1 MGAARF
7 RVRLQAAILV
17 MSLLLQP
24 PFLPCVL
31 AGAGYGG
38 EPCEQMAGGEKHGGH
53 LFAPSKSTRSL
64 RILTQNPGVM
74 FQAPVGNIILLSPPD
89 AATMV
94 KGQAIDGSNYK
105 NPTI

>member
-64 RILTQNPGVM
+64 RILTQNPGPGGEHHP
-74 FQAPVGNIILLSPPD
+74 PVSPGRSNNGERPGN
-89 AATMV
+89 
-94 KGQAIDGSNYK
+94 
-105 NPTI
+105 